1 MASTDK
7 PDTEYGK
14 EVRPPPPP
22 PTGKHYFAVDLA
34 LRVLLFASALTAV
47 LVLVTSNQTKLI
59 PGLGS
64 RKAKFNQS
72 PAFM

>member
-7 PDTEYGK
+7 TDTEHGK

-22 PTGKHYFAVDLA
+22 TGEHYFAVDLA

-59 PGLGS
+59 PVLGS
-64 RKAKFNQS
+64 RKSKFNHS

>member
-1 MASTDK
+1 MASGDK

-14 EVRPPPPP
+14 EVRPPPPA
-22 PTGKHYFAVDLA
+22 TKDYFAVDVA
-34 LRVLLFASALTAV
+34 LRFLLFASALTAV
-47 LVLVTSNQTKLI
+47 LVLVTSNQKKQI

-64 RKAKFNQS
+64 RKAKFNYS